1 MCKPR
6 YLSYLYVEI
15 SKYLQISPSTYLLQR
30 VTGAPPCHTSTTAA
44 TSRWPPAGAP
54 PTTSSAT
61 RCSGSCSYALLSIMC
76 SANLPFLKYL
86 LHPRI
91 NGVQIITTLIVAGL
105 QEVRGAQHALRRQEL
120 VPRRQHPH
128 LHK

>member
-1 MCKPR
+1 MPR
-6 YLSYLYVEI
+6 PATPPQRPQHQGGHQRGLRLPLQVQQGAVSPVVTLSY
-15 SKYLQISPSTYLLQR
+15 SSCALQ
-30 VTGAPPCHTSTTAA
+30 
-44 TSRWPPAGAP
+44 
-54 PTTSSAT
+54 
-61 RCSGSCSYALLSIMC
+61 
-76 SANLPFLKYL
+76 FLKYL

-91 NGVQIITTLIVAGL
+91 NGVQIIVTTLIVAGL